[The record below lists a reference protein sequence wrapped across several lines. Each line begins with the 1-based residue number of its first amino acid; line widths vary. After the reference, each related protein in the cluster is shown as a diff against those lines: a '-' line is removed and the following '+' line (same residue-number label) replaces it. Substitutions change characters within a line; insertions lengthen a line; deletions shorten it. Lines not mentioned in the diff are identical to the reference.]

1 MDILKNDYL
10 FDTHNVRIATDESGE
25 PWFIA
30 KDVLKALG
38 IAWDGARSTDAVPND
53 CQKTEN
59 YPTTK
64 GLKEAIFINEEG
76 LYTVIFRS
84 NKTNAVK
91 FRRWI
96 CGEVLPQIRKT
107 GSYDKALELNH
118 IIYGKPLDFNQI
130 IKLEAHLLK
139 LTTQINQAKSEFERD
154 LLIGRLQSTCS
165 SLGQSMPNI
174 KLIENKLN
182 EQPRLPLGDN

>member
-1 MDILKNDYL
+1 MDILKNNYL
-10 FDTHNVRIATDESGE
+10 FDAHHVRIATDESGE

-84 NKTNAVK
+84 NKTNAVN
-91 FRRWI
+91 FRRWV
-96 CGEVLPQIRKT
+96 CGDVLPQIRKT
-107 GSYDKALELNH
+107 GSYGKA
-118 IIYGKPLDFNQI
+118 LDFNQI
-130 IKLEAHLLK
+130 IKLESHLLK
-139 LTTQINQAKSEFERD
+139 LTTQINQAKSEFERE
-154 LLIGRLQSTCS
+154 LLIERLRSTCNL
-165 SLGQSMPNI
+165 LGQSMPNI
-174 KLIENKLN
+174 ALIENKLN
-182 EQPRLPLGDN
+182 KQPQLPLGVTK